1 MSACQAFTF
10 ELFRRANNVPKNDPT
25 AERTPFLTLNG
36 SQATIVIGNETG
48 LVLEPSNDW
57 VSHIFAL
64 DDLGNLVALC
74 ELLPSTSLASCS
86 FELPAGKFGSKVM

>member
-10 ELFRRANNVPKNDPT
+10 ELFRRDNVLKNDPT
-25 AERTPFLTLNG
+25 GERTPFLPLNG

-57 VSHIFAL
+57 VSHVFAL

-74 ELLPSTSLASCS
+74 ELLPSATLASCS
-86 FELPAGKFGSKVM
+86 FELPAGRFGSKLT

>member
-10 ELFRRANNVPKNDPT
+10 ELFRRDNVLKNDPT
-25 AERTPFLTLNG
+25 GERTPFLTLNG

-57 VSHIFAL
+57 VSHVFAL

-74 ELLPSTSLASCS
+74 ELLPSATLASCS
-86 FELPAGKFGSKVM
+86 FELPAGRFGSKLT